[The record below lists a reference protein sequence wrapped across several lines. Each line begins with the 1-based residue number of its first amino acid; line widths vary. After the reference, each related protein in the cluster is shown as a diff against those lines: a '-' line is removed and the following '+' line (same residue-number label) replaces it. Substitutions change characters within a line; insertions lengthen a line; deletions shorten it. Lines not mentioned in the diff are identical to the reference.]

1 MIAKICLA
9 LALATLA
16 AATSPEEAFQNF
28 MAHHP
33 MAFQSE
39 EEAAQRKANFF
50 SVHDVIEAHNN
61 KPDVTYKLTHNKF
74 SLMSDDEKKA
84 FLGARKPEPHRNHTR
99 SASFSLISER
109 ALPASVDY
117 RLNSCMQPVK
127 NQGGC
132 GSCWA
137 FATTALVEFNAC
149 VKSGKKVALSEQ
161 QLVDCSTANY
171 GCNGGWQ
178 YKALQYIGKAG
189 GIATSAAYPYTSS
202 GGTSGSC
209 KYNAATKGAVVSAS
223 KPVTFINAGDTNTMM
238 TVLAAKGLVTV
249 DIAVVQSFMSYKSGV
264 YAEPN
269 CGAKIL
275 GYHAITAVGY
285 GTLNGVPY
293 WIIRNSWSS
302 GWGANGYILF
312 KRGVNLCEVEK
323 YPVATTIA

>member
-1 MIAKICLA
+1 MIAKIFLA
-9 LALATLA
+9 LALMMTLA
-16 AATSPEEAFQNF
+16 AAVDPEDAWNNF

-33 MAFQSE
+33 MAFPTA
-39 EEAAQRKANFF
+39 EEAEQRKANFF
-50 SVHDVIEAHNN
+50 SAHDVIEAHNN
-61 KPDVTYKLTHNKF
+61 KPGVTYKLAHNSF
-74 SLMSDDEKKA
+74 SLLSAEEKKA
-84 FLGARKPEPHRNHTR
+84 FLGGRRPEPRNHTR
-99 SASFSLISER
+99 TAFSSMLSER

-117 RLNSCMQPVK
+117 RTNTCMQPVK
-127 NQGGC
+127 NQGQC

-137 FATTALVEFNAC
+137 FATVALVEFNAC
-149 VKSGKKVALSEQ
+149 IKSGKKVALSEQ

-178 YKALQYIGKAG
+178 YKALQYIGKTG

-209 KYNAATKGAVVSAS
+209 KYNAAQKGAVVSAS
-223 KPVTFINAGDTNTMM
+223 SPVNFIKAGDTTAMM

-249 DIAVVQSFMSYKSGV
+249 DIAVVNSFFSYKSGV

-269 CGAKIL
+269 CGSNIV

-302 GWGANGYILF
+302 GWGAAGYILF
-312 KRGVNLCEVEK
+312 KRGVNLCGVED
-323 YPVATTIA
+323 YPVGMTIV